1 MGKGPSYEAG
11 LGQISFAITLFLSV
25 GASTSFAQ
33 IAPPPNYD
41 QKLSDVV
48 VTATRSDT
56 PLDQMSLNT
65 TILTREVL
73 ESSPDQTID
82 QVLKNVP
89 GVFLNDVPYYQKDLT
104 GQSINV
110 RGLGYGRTLVLID
123 GLPANDAFYGT
134 VQWNLVP
141 MSSIES
147 VEFVRGG
154 VSSLWGNYGMG
165 GVVNINTKN
174 PKNSAQ
180 DVSASYGAFGTGN
193 LAASKDVIVS
203 DALQMRFSADYFSSD
218 GYQNY
223 ATISPGSPGNVK
235 SGMGTDGVKNSNI
248 RLQNYFKPTQDT
260 TGFLRLGYSTMA
272 DLSTNYAIAP
282 NLVQTADIAGGTSTR
297 LDLDKKVQVSAYYQ
311 NTNFYKQS
319 GSTATTGSNANQPYI
334 NANYTDPYSTL
345 GTSVQYT
352 HDLKTAGIDQYI
364 IGVDARNIS
373 ASNQT
378 NNLSSTGSGAVT
390 SVNYAQG
397 QQNFYGLLGQLKSL
411 ATVIPLEATLGARVD
426 AWNSETPTLYNAGSG
441 GAHPIYQAV
450 PNKSKT
456 QLSPSL
462 GLLYKATSDWD
473 IRGAAYQAF
482 HAPSM
487 NNTLRSYGSTS
498 GGYFFANPNLTPETM
513 TGYEM
518 GTDYRW
524 KSGFAQLTAFNNY
537 IQNAITSYNL
547 STPSSQSLVSS
558 LCASAGNPTGCALGK
573 VNYYTNQQNLLSR
586 GLEMQYHHDVNAQ
599 WSLDGGYSYTRTTL
613 TWSAT
618 TDPINTQVGGVP
630 KNMANAGVT
639 FYPSL
644 QASLTTM
651 VRYVGNSWMATG
663 SLPVPAYAVV
673 GLKANYQVTPQAS
686 VFASVVN
693 LLNRQYV
700 TFNIASQASAYQA
713 GMPQAVTVGARIN
726 FWQGVG

>member
-1 MGKGPSYEAG
+1 MRSHWFALLLIVPSAM
-11 LGQISFAITLFLSV
+11 SW
-25 GASTSFAQ
+25 AQ

-48 VTATRSDT
+48 VNATRSDT
-56 PLDQMSLNT
+56 PLDQMPLNT
-65 TILTREVL
+65 TILTKEVL

-89 GVFLNDVPYYQKDLT
+89 GVFLNDVPYYQKDPT

-154 VSSLWGNYGMG
+154 VSSLYGNYGMG
-165 GVVNINTKN
+165 GVININTKT
-174 PKNSAQ
+174 PKNSSQ
-180 DVSASYGAFGTGN
+180 EVSASYGSFGTGN
-193 LAASKDVIVS
+193 VAASKDLIVS
-203 DALQMRFSADYFSSD
+203 DAMQMRFSADYFSSE
-218 GYQNY
+218 GFQNY
-223 ATISPGSPGNVK
+223 ATISPGSPSNIK
-235 SGMGTDGVKNSNI
+235 NGMGTDAVKNSNV
-248 RLQNYFKPTQDT
+248 RLQNYFKPSQDT
-260 TGFLRLGYSTMA
+260 NAFVRMGYSTMA
-272 DLSTNYAIAP
+272 DLSSNYAIAP
-282 NLVQTADIAGGTSTR
+282 NLIQTADIAAGSTTN
-297 LDLDKKVQVSAYYQ
+297 LDVDKKTQVNVYYQ
-311 NTNFYKQS
+311 NTNFFKQT
-319 GSTATTGSNANQPYI
+319 GLTSTANPNKGQPYVNQNSI
-334 NANYTDPYSTL
+334 EPYSTL
-345 GTSVQYT
+345 GASAQYT
-352 HDLKTAGIDQYI
+352 HDLKMGGIDQYVLGI
-364 IGVDARNIS
+364 DARNIS

-378 NNLSSTGSGAVT
+378 NYLSSTGSGAVNA
-390 SVNYAQG
+390 VNYAQG
-397 QQNFYGLLGQLKSL
+397 QQNFYGLLGQLKST
-411 ATVIPLEATLGARVD
+411 ASAFPLEATLGARLD
-426 AWNSETPTLYNAGSG
+426 SWTSQTPTFYNAVTNS
-441 GAHPIYQAV
+441 APAYQNVA
-450 PNKSKT
+450 NKSKT

-462 GLLYKATSDWD
+462 GLVYKATDDWNL
-473 IRGAAYQAF
+473 RTAAYQAF

-487 NNTLRSYGSTS
+487 NNTLRSYSTS
-498 GGYFFANPNLTPETM
+498 GGYYFANPNLIPETM
-513 TGYEM
+513 TGYEV

-524 KSGFAQLTAFNNY
+524 KEGFSQLTAFNNY

-547 STPSSQSLVSS
+547 STAADLALATS
-558 LCASAGNPTGCALGK
+558 LCASVGTPTGCGLGK

-586 GLEMQYHHDVNAQ
+586 GIELQYHQDVNAH
-599 WSLDGGYSYTRTTL
+599 WAVDGGYTYTNTIL

-630 KNMANAGVT
+630 KNMANVGIT
-639 FYPSL
+639 YYPVPE
-644 QASLTTM
+644 ASLSTT

-693 LLNRQYV
+693 LFNRQYV
-700 TFNIASQASAYQA
+700 TFNIAASSTQYQS
-713 GMPQAVTVGARIN
+713 GMPQAISVGARVL
-726 FWQGVG
+726 F

>member
-1 MGKGPSYEAG
+1 MRSHHFALLLIVPSAM
-11 LGQISFAITLFLSV
+11 SW
-25 GASTSFAQ
+25 AQ

-48 VTATRSDT
+48 VNATRSDT
-56 PLDQMSLNT
+56 PLDQMPLNT
-65 TILTREVL
+65 TILTKEVL

-89 GVFLNDVPYYQKDLT
+89 GVFLNDVPYYQKDPT

-154 VSSLWGNYGMG
+154 VSSLYGNYGMG
-165 GVVNINTKN
+165 GVININTKT
-174 PKNSAQ
+174 PKNSSQ
-180 DVSASYGAFGTGN
+180 EVSASYGSFGTGN
-193 LAASKDVIVS
+193 VAASKDLIVS
-203 DALQMRFSADYFSSD
+203 DAMQMRFSADYFSSE
-218 GYQNY
+218 GFQNY
-223 ATISPGSPGNVK
+223 ATISPGSPSNIK
-235 SGMGTDGVKNSNI
+235 NGMGTDAVKNSNV

-260 TGFLRLGYSTMA
+260 NAFLRMGYSTMA
-272 DLSTNYAIAP
+272 DLSNNYAIAP
-282 NLVQTADIAGGTSTR
+282 NLIQTADVAAGSTTKI
-297 LDLDKKVQVSAYYQ
+297 DVDKKAQVNVYYQ
-311 NTNFYKQS
+311 NTNFYKQ
-319 GSTATTGSNANQPYI
+319 TANNLTAAPYKPYI

-345 GTSVQYT
+345 GASAQYT
-352 HDLKTAGIDQYI
+352 HDLKLAGIDQYI
-364 IGVDARNIS
+364 LAVDARNIS

-378 NNLSSTGSGAVT
+378 NNLTSTGAAN

-397 QQNFYGLLGQLKSL
+397 QQNFYGLLGQIKSK
-411 ATVIPLEATLGARVD
+411 ASAIPLEATLGARVD
-426 AWNSETPTLYNAGSG
+426 AWNSQTPTYSNTNYGTGNTGIPTYSS
-441 GAHPIYQAV
+441 V
-450 PNKSKT
+450 PNQSKT

-462 GLLYKATSDWD
+462 GLLYNVSTDWD
-473 IRGAAYQAF
+473 LRSAAYQAF

-487 NNTLRSYGSTS
+487 NNTLRSYGNSVS
-498 GGYFFANPNLTPETM
+498 GYSLANPNLTPETM
-513 TGYEM
+513 TGYEV

-537 IQNAITSYNL
+537 ITNAITSYKITSANWAFAN
-547 STPSSQSLVSS
+547 S
-558 LCASAGNPTGCALGK
+558 LCSSSGISGCTQTSTSPGYTN
-573 VNYYTNQQNLLSR
+573 VSYYTNQQNLLSQ
-586 GLEMQYHHDVNAQ
+586 GLELQYHHDINPHWGV
-599 WSLDGGYSYTRTTL
+599 DGGYSYTKTTL

-618 TDPINTQVGGVP
+618 SDPINTQVGGVP
-630 KNMANAGVT
+630 RNMANAGLT
-639 FYPSL
+639 YYPVP
-644 QASLTTM
+644 QASLTTT

-673 GLKANYQVTPQAS
+673 GLKANYQVTPQAA

-693 LLNRQYV
+693 LFNRQYV
-700 TFNIASQASAYQA
+700 TFNIASQASAYQV
-713 GMPQAVTVGARIN
+713 GMPQAITVGARMQ
-726 FWQGVG
+726 F